1 MTEKEE
7 IETKEI
13 SNLISKK
20 VVEITKNLNGINH
33 TVCLLIL
40 HEIKDVIS
48 IDKAKQYKKL
58 KFNI

>member
-1 MTEKEE
+1 MTEREE

-13 SNLISKK
+13 SDLISKK

-33 TVCLLIL
+33 TVCSLIL
-40 HEIKDVIS
+40 HEIRDIIS
-48 IDKAKQYKKL
+48 ADKAKQHKKL